1 MKETDKKSVLPFSIV
16 YGKEKCNMT
25 NTKNLP
31 EYLKQHG
38 RFCVW
43 KYEADP
49 KRDKPRKM
57 PYNPYTTWQQAKT
70 NDVFT
75 FSDLK
80 TAEAAQ
86 KNFDGIGIRIQ
97 GNVSGID
104 IDDCVTDGKLSEMA
118 QDIVNQ
124 MDSYTEYSPS
134 GKGIRILFLAHD
146 FSYNTDTYYIKNSN
160 IGLEVY
166 IAGMTDRYLTV
177 TGNTILAKDMED
189 RADRLQYVLDKYMKR
204 KQTSTGNGTAIS
216 VEINLSD
223 SELIKRAKTAKNG
236 TEFALLMAGDW
247 QGRYP
252 SQSEAD
258 QAFCNLLA
266 FWTGRDAD
274 RMDNIFRASGLYR
287 EKWERNGYRMRT
299 INRAISAC
307 RDIYIPPTQDKPIDI
322 TENIQTVPQE
332 QETEQTTSEAS
343 VNGSAEQTAQPSQV
357 ALMLQDFQT
366 KKFEPLP
373 TGIKEIDSILSGG
386 FYIQTLVTLG
396 AAPGAGKTMLA
407 QQMFE
412 GVARE
417 GKADIAYINLEM
429 STQQLIARSLSRM
442 TGYTPLEVMQGYRW
456 TDEQKKKITAVAE
469 EYEQTI
475 GKHFYYLPTEK
486 AYFEDILRKM
496 ESVEAKR
503 SDRNLPFICVLD
515 YVQLLQSEKKLD
527 DVETIKASLKAFK
540 DFATAKERKALVFMI
555 TAHSRAL
562 NESGIVTQ
570 GSGRDTSSLEY
581 SADVQLS
588 LNYLVIANGKCKDKK
603 QMIEKVKSHE
613 LKKNTWYQFGLVCTK
628 SRFGKSGEHAAMQRD
643 GARSKFIM
651 IKEDTEENE
660 VTTL

>member
-1 MKETDKKSVLPFSIV
+1 
-16 YGKEKCNMT
+16 
-25 NTKNLP
+25 
-31 EYLKQHG
+31 
-38 RFCVW
+38 
-43 KYEADP
+43 
-49 KRDKPRKM
+49 
-57 PYNPYTTWQQAKT
+57 
-70 NDVFT
+70 
-75 FSDLK
+75 
-80 TAEAAQ
+80 
-86 KNFDGIGIRIQ
+86 
-97 GNVSGID
+97 
-104 IDDCVTDGKLSEMA
+104 
-118 QDIVNQ
+118 
-124 MDSYTEYSPS
+124 
-134 GKGIRILFLAHD
+134 
-146 FSYNTDTYYIKNSN
+146 
-160 IGLEVY
+160 
-166 IAGMTDRYLTV
+166 
-177 TGNTILAKDMED
+177 
-189 RADRLQYVLDKYMKR
+189 
-204 KQTSTGNGTAIS
+204 
-216 VEINLSD
+216 
-223 SELIKRAKTAKNG
+223 
-236 TEFALLMAGDW
+236 
-247 QGRYP
+247 
-252 SQSEAD
+252 
-258 QAFCNLLA
+258 
-266 FWTGRDAD
+266 
-274 RMDNIFRASGLYR
+274 
-287 EKWERNGYRMRT
+287 
-299 INRAISAC
+299 
-307 RDIYIPPTQDKPIDI
+307 
-322 TENIQTVPQE
+322 
-332 QETEQTTSEAS
+332 
-343 VNGSAEQTAQPSQV
+343 
-357 ALMLQDFQT
+357 
-366 KKFEPLP
+366 
-373 TGIKEIDSILSGG
+373 
-386 FYIQTLVTLG
+386 
-396 AAPGAGKTMLA
+396 MLA
-407 QQMFE
+407 QQMVE

-442 TGYTPLEVMQGYRW
+442 TGYTPLEVMQGYKW
-456 TDEQKKKITAVAE
+456 TDEQKKKITAAAE

-475 GKHFYYLPTEK
+475 GKHFYYLPTDK